1 VIWQTNPA
9 LAGVSVQELDS
20 LTRPKARRFGVAR
33 LINSLIGCSL
43 FLGIGHAGNFE
54 ETMNIVN
61 PSNPFQI
68 PSCLQRADSQQRRRE
83 RFKKGFIAAVV
94 AVVILL
100 VGLLIEGCMSEQAT
114 TPPPAKKATQSTG
127 VPASWTNPALTV
139 EQQPK
144 PVSQPNPNA
153 ISRSAPV
160 VSKETAATARQPE
173 AIYVVKSGDSLTR
186 IAKVHG
192 TTVKALKA
200 ANGLEN
206 DRIVVGAK
214 LKIPTA

>member
-1 VIWQTNPA
+1 
-9 LAGVSVQELDS
+9 
-20 LTRPKARRFGVAR
+20 
-33 LINSLIGCSL
+33 
-43 FLGIGHAGNFE
+43 
-54 ETMNIVN
+54 MNIVN

-100 VGLLIEGCMSEQAT
+100 VGLLIEGCMSEQTT
-114 TPPPAKKATQSTG
+114 TPPPRPKRPHKSTG
-127 VPASWTNPALTV
+127 VPASWTTPALTV
-139 EQQPK
+139 EQKPSQFRNRISTQPAG
-144 PVSQPNPNA
+144 PPRPFQRRMQRPPASPRLV
-153 ISRSAPV
+153 
-160 VSKETAATARQPE
+160 
-173 AIYVVKSGDSLTR
+173 YVVKSGDSLTR
-186 IAKVHG
+186 IAKAHG

>member
-1 VIWQTNPA
+1 LGSP
-9 LAGVSVQELDS
+9 
-20 LTRPKARRFGVAR
+20 R
-33 LINSLIGCSL
+33 SLILLPDFSP
-43 FLGIGHAGNFE
+43 FLGIGYANTIE

-83 RFKKGFIAAVV
+83 RFKKTFIAAVV

-100 VGLLIEGCMSEQAT
+100 VGLLIEGCMSEKTT
-114 TPPPAKKATQSTG
+114 TPAPPQKVAQSTG
-127 VPASWTNPALTV
+127 VPASWTNPALAA
-139 EQQPK
+139 EQKPK
-144 PVSQPNPNA
+144 PVPQPNLNATSQTAPVPSKENAVTASQP
-153 ISRSAPV
+153 
-160 VSKETAATARQPE
+160 ETL
-173 AIYVVKSGDSLTR
+173 YVVKSGDSLTR
-186 IAKVHG
+186 IAKAHG

-200 ANGLEN
+200 ANDLKG